1 MSNGFP
7 GRAMFPSWH
16 DMTLEIMLWLIPAGC
31 LAAALV
37 LIAVRAWKLTR
48 DGVIGTAILAGAS
61 GLARELGTDEE
72 EFPIEVSTGRSGHA
86 APPVLRNPRLCPVPI
101 VVCVRRRPAA

>member
-31 LAAALV
+31 LAAASV

-48 DGVIGTAILAGAS
+48 DGVIGTAILARAGDV
-61 GLARELGTDEE
+61 ARELGTDAEDL
-72 EFPIEVSTGRSGHA
+72 PIEIPAGENSRI
-86 APPVLRNPRLCPVPI
+86 APPVLANPRLCPVPI
-101 VVCVRRRPAA
+101 VLCARR